1 MNVVGGCTRDS
12 DGPVRNAFFVPASS
26 VRDLSRQWTDRLAAY
41 RRHRNDEHLEALV
54 EEALRYCGLHLE
66 NDLASSAYWTRAPLA
81 RRVAV
86 LLFLVDRGVVE
97 RRSVKGK
104 RVYTPTENA
113 EVWVSSQAALAPYV
127 GPTLELVAALRRVA
141 LRRGRPSRP

>member
-1 MNVVGGCTRDS
+1 M
-12 DGPVRNAFFVPASS
+12 PASS

-54 EEALRYCGLHLE
+54 EEAARYTGIRLE
-66 NDLASSAYWTRAPLA
+66 HELAESPYWAKASLA

-97 RRSVKGK
+97 RRSLQGQIAYQP
-104 RVYTPTENA
+104 RENA
-113 EVWVSSQAALAPYV
+113 ELWVASQPSLTPYV
-127 GPTLELVAALRRVA
+127 GPTLELIAALRNEMA
-141 LRRGRPSRP
+141 RRGTNPQI

>member
-1 MNVVGGCTRDS
+1 M
-12 DGPVRNAFFVPASS
+12 PASS

-54 EEALRYCGLHLE
+54 EEAARYTGIRLE
-66 NDLASSAYWTRAPLA
+66 HELAESSYWAKASLA

-97 RRSVKGK
+97 RRSLQGQIAYQP
-104 RVYTPTENA
+104 RENA
-113 EVWVSSQAALAPYV
+113 ELWVASQPSLTPYV
-127 GPTLELVAALRRVA
+127 GPTLELIAALRNEMA
-141 LRRGRPSRP
+141 RRGTNPQR